1 LHKNLIVSIS
11 YIKVKLKMPNNAKGV
26 FLMGFDGGAVGFGS
40 PFLIFLILVL
50 LVLGCGGCI

>member
-1 LHKNLIVSIS
+1 MTKRRR
-11 YIKVKLKMPNNAKGV
+11 KEMADPKG
-26 FLMGFDGGAVGFGS
+26 LFDGAFGGGFWSS

>member
-1 LHKNLIVSIS
+1 
-11 YIKVKLKMPNNAKGV
+11 
-26 FLMGFDGGAVGFGS
+26 MGFDGGNRGFSDGCGCN

>member
-1 LHKNLIVSIS
+1 
-11 YIKVKLKMPNNAKGV
+11 MADPKG
-26 FLMGFDGGAVGFGS
+26 LFDGGCFDGGFCN

>member
-1 LHKNLIVSIS
+1 MLE
-11 YIKVKLKMPNNAKGV
+11 KLAEA
-26 FLMGFDGGAVGFGS
+26 LGGCGCQCN